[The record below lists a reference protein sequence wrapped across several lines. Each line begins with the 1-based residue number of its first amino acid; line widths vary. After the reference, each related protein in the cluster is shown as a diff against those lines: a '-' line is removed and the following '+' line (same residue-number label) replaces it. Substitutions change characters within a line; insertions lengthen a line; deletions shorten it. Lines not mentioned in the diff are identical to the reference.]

1 LYLVDGVLLPVLD
14 VDDADAA
21 HEQLQLALV
30 EDLDVVQR
38 NKLAETGQEVVHLF
52 RITKTVKFKFLLG
65 KSNLN

>member
-1 LYLVDGVLLPVLD
+1 MLYLVNGVLLPVLD

-38 NKLAETGQEVVHLF
+38 NKLAESGQEVVHL
-52 RITKTVKFKFLLG
+52 
-65 KSNLN
+65 